1 MTAAGKRLIQAARE
15 AREIVSHLAIYDF
28 LVLVLPS
35 SYRVHHSPNGGK
47 RSEKEGAKLKRQ
59 GTQPGWPDIEIV
71 GPTGRLFFIEVKR
84 LVGGALSPEQI
95 DLRDWCDANGV
106 PWALCRTID
115 DVMAALAAWQ
125 IPTRQ
130 AA

>member
-1 MTAAGKRLIQAARE
+1 MTAAGKRLVQAARE

-28 LVLVLPS
+28 LVLVLPA

-71 GPTGRLFFIEVKR
+71 GPLGRLFFIEVKR
-84 LVGGALSPEQI
+84 LVGGALSREQI
-95 DLRDWCDANGV
+95 ELRDWCETNGV

-115 DVMAALAAWQ
+115 DVMAMLAAWQ